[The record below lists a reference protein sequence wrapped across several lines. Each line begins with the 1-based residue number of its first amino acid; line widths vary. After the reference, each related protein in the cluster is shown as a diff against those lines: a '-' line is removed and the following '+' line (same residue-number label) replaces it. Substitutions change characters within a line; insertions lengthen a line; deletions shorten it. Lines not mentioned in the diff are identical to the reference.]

1 LDPLSH
7 SSDPAHP
14 LEGNR
19 VALSLKNV
27 PETLQDLKDLLISY
41 AKQETVDPLRN
52 LGRYLGFGLAGMAL
66 LTLGTFFLGMA
77 LLRFLQTMVGG
88 VFDGFWSWVPYV
100 IVMIVFGGA
109 IALALSRVDRGGIGA
124 AEPALAVPAN
134 DKRSAR

>member
-1 LDPLSH
+1 
-7 SSDPAHP
+7 
-14 LEGNR
+14 
-19 VALSLKNV
+19 VAPSLKNV
-27 PETLQDLKDLLISY
+27 PDILQDLKDLLISY

-66 LTLGTFFLGMA
+66 LTLGTFFLGMS

-109 IALALSRVDRGGIGA
+109 IFVALKRIDSGGIGA
-124 AEPALAVPAN
+124 AEPAAGVQTEA
-134 DKRSAR
+134 KGTTR